1 MKDILKLNIGIAG
14 CGTMGLPML
23 EVLLKNKL
31 NAIGY
36 DIRSKNSFPTL
47 KDKFISSK
55 TEFFDKSDIILSA
68 VRDIEQT
75 IEICEGHN
83 GLFKL
88 NSPKIFVICSTLSP
102 AFLKKFFL
110 KAPDNITMI
119 EAPMS
124 GAPMRAKDASL
135 TFMVGSKKN
144 EFKKVLPI
152 LNILGDK
159 IYHVGEF
166 GAGMSVKVLNNF
178 VASCSVVAVRHV
190 LSEAKNL
197 NITTSQLLKILNSSS
212 GQTWFS
218 ENLENIDWARENY
231 EPNNTIAILEKDVRS
246 FLDGLANSNS
256 SSSNAMVNFQN
267 ALLKGLKNIPSF
279 PNNDQ

>member
-1 MKDILKLNIGIAG
+1 MNEILKLNVGIAG

-23 EVLLKNKL
+23 EVLLKNKI
-31 NAIGY
+31 NAFGY
-36 DIRSKNSFPTL
+36 DIRSKDNFPTL
-47 KDKFISSK
+47 KNKFISSK

-68 VRDIEQT
+68 VRDIDQT
-75 IEICEGHN
+75 LELCVGGN

-88 NSPKIFVICSTLSP
+88 NSPKTFIICSTLSP

-110 KAPDNITMI
+110 QSPDNITMI

-135 TFMVGSKKN
+135 TFMVGSKVN
-144 EFKKVLPI
+144 EFERILPI

-159 IYHVGEF
+159 IYHIGEF
-166 GAGMSVKVLNNF
+166 GSGMSVKVLNNF

-190 LSEAKNL
+190 LSEAENL
-197 NITTSQLLKILNSSS
+197 NITTNQLLKILNSSS

-218 ENLENIDWARENY
+218 ENLENIDWAKENY
-231 EPNNTIAILEKDVRS
+231 EKDNTIAILEKDVRS
-246 FLDGLANSNS
+246 FLDGLADSNSNS
-256 SSSNAMVNFQN
+256 NNAMVNFQN
-267 ALLKGLKNIPSF
+267 ALLNGLKNIPTF
-279 PNNDQ
+279 PNN